1 MQEIAPFFVALSKQ
15 RVNNS
20 FNLLNNFKM
29 PKIDWNAVLYG
40 AIGALIILALE
51 KTVLKKP
58 LANLEEAFEN
68 LEV

>member
-1 MQEIAPFFVALSKQ
+1 MALFNWQKSKAFALKQ
-15 RVNNS
+15 NV
-20 FNLLNNFKM
+20 M
-29 PKIDWNAVLYG
+29 PKIDWNAVLFG

-58 LANLEEAFEN
+58 LANLEEAYEN

>member
-1 MQEIAPFFVALSKQ
+1 
-15 RVNNS
+15 
-20 FNLLNNFKM
+20 M

-58 LANLEEAFEN
+58 LANLEEAYDN